1 MQLLSFSVKIPKTKT
16 NRGLTSPPTA
26 RIWREQNKECLKLEE
41 TEFNHQIL
49 RNFYVF
55 PLGCQFSPSNH
66 LFFSFR
72 AISRWSPAEGRSTVS
87 YNKKPNLLN
96 PLQDWMPTEKKSPIP
111 KQTDRI
117 HQYVLPSLIQKC
129 VSAKHSINSC
139 KPLRECCCFPLNC
152 STSTTTKE
160 LLIIKEGYINKYPPQ
175 ILTSVGSTYQNNQNI
190 FFIG

>member
-72 AISRWSPAEGRSTVS
+72 AISRWSPAEGRSIVS
-87 YNKKPNLLN
+87 YSKKPNLLN
-96 PLQDWMPTEKKSPIP
+96 PLQDWMPTEISYS
-111 KQTDRI
+111 QTNRSDTSVCFAI
-117 HQYVLPSLIQKC
+117 SNTKMC
-129 VSAKHSINSC
+129 VSKTQY
-139 KPLRECCCFPLNC
+139 KFL
-152 STSTTTKE
+152 
-160 LLIIKEGYINKYPPQ
+160 
-175 ILTSVGSTYQNNQNI
+175 
-190 FFIG
+190 